1 MVDSVFEAV
10 VSEASKQGTQAG
22 RTERSKIPFMHK
34 HSKTDDQDVLRF
46 FFRTGLRVCFRGLVR
61 PPVPIAVQRA
71 VVRALT
77 CCLPQAQGVR
87 REKATLAGLPC
98 EWHWPEVK
106 SSGVV
111 LYLHGGGFVLGGA
124 NTHRALVSHL
134 AQQTHMAVVAIDYRR
149 SPEHP
154 FPAARDDAL
163 RAYQALLDDGH
174 SPHQIVIAGD
184 SAGGNLSL
192 ITGLRL
198 REVGLPQPAAY
209 VCFSPVTDF
218 TGNELHTPLAGD
230 ALIHPAWLAQAL
242 ACYVPAGLARDDPA
256 LSPVFADCRGLSPL
270 LIQVG
275 EDEVLLNDSLRMAQQ
290 AQADGVDVVL
300 QRFPD
305 LWHVFQA
312 QAGVLWAADRALA
325 DVAVFL
331 RSRVGASPEAQ
342 AGVCPATDVSE
353 SA

>member
-1 MVDSVFEAV
+1 MMA
-10 VSEASKQGTQAG
+10 
-22 RTERSKIPFMHK
+22 FMHIPSETK
-34 HSKTDDQDVLRF
+34 DQAVLRF
-46 FFRTGLRVCFRGLVR
+46 LLRTGLRVLFRGLIR
-61 PPVPIAVQRA
+61 PPVPLALQRA
-71 VVRALT
+71 VLRLLT
-77 CCLPQAQGVR
+77 CGLPPARGVSLER
-87 REKATLAGLPC
+87 ATLAGLPC
-98 EWHWPEVK
+98 EWHRPAKTTTVTA
-106 SSGVV
+106 GVI

-124 NTHRALVSHL
+124 NTHRALASHL
-134 AQQTHMAVVAIDYRR
+134 AHQTHMAVVAIDYRR

-163 RAYQALLDDGH
+163 CAYQALLDGGY
-174 SPHQIVIAGD
+174 SPRQIVIAGD
-184 SAGGNLSL
+184 SAGGNLCL

-198 REVGLPQPAAY
+198 RELGLPQPAAY

-218 TGNELHTPLAGD
+218 TGTHLHAPLAGD
-230 ALIHPAWLAQAL
+230 PLIHPAWLAQAL
-242 ACYVPAGLARDDPA
+242 ALYVPTGFARDDPG
-256 LSPVFADCRGLSPL
+256 LSPVLADCRGLAPL

-312 QAGVLWAADRALA
+312 QAGVLRVSDRALA

-331 RSRVGASPEAQ
+331 QPRVRAWPKAQ
-342 AGVCPATDVSE
+342 AS
-353 SA
+353 SAAN

>member
-1 MVDSVFEAV
+1 MS
-10 VSEASKQGTQAG
+10 SMPPKLKTQ
-22 RTERSKIPFMHK
+22 
-34 HSKTDDQDVLRF
+34 DQAVLRSLL
-46 FFRTGLRVCFRGLVR
+46 RRGLRVWFRGLIR
-61 PPVPIAVQRA
+61 PPVPIALQRA
-71 VVRALT
+71 VLRGLT
-77 CCLPQAQGVR
+77 FFLPQARGVSLER
-87 REKATLAGLPC
+87 SMLAGLPC
-98 EWHWPEVK
+98 EWHRPAEAAA
-106 SSGVV
+106 GVM

-134 AQQTHMAVVAIDYRR
+134 AQQVRMVVVAIDYRR

-174 SPHQIVIAGD
+174 SPNQIVIAGD

-198 REVGLPQPAAY
+198 RGVGLPQPAAY

-218 TGNELHTPLAGD
+218 TGTQLHAPLVGD
-230 ALIHPAWLAQAL
+230 PLIHPAWLAQAL
-242 ACYVPAGLARDDPA
+242 ALYVPDGLARDDPA
-256 LSPVFADCRGLSPL
+256 LSPVFADCRGLAPI

-290 AQADGVDVVL
+290 AQAAGVDVVL
-300 QRFPD
+300 QRYPD

-312 QAGVLWAADRALA
+312 QAGVLRAADRALA
-325 DVAVFL
+325 DVAAFV
-331 RSRVGASPEAQ
+331 RSRVR
-342 AGVCPATDVSE
+342 T
-353 SA
+353 

>member
-1 MVDSVFEAV
+1 MS
-10 VSEASKQGTQAG
+10 SMPPKLKTQ
-22 RTERSKIPFMHK
+22 
-34 HSKTDDQDVLRF
+34 DQAVLRSLL
-46 FFRTGLRVCFRGLVR
+46 RRGLRVWFRGLIR
-61 PPVPIAVQRA
+61 PPVPIALQRA
-71 VVRALT
+71 VLRGLT
-77 CCLPQAQGVR
+77 FFLPQARGVSLER
-87 REKATLAGLPC
+87 SMLAGLPC
-98 EWHWPEVK
+98 EWHRPAEAAA
-106 SSGVV
+106 GVM

-134 AQQTHMAVVAIDYRR
+134 AQQVRMVVVAIDYRR

-174 SPHQIVIAGD
+174 SPNQIVIAGD

-198 REVGLPQPAAY
+198 RGVGLPQPAAY

-218 TGNELHTPLAGD
+218 TGTQLHAPLVGD
-230 ALIHPAWLAQAL
+230 PLIHPAWLAQAL
-242 ACYVPAGLARDDPA
+242 ALYVPDGLARDDPA
-256 LSPVFADCRGLSPL
+256 LSPVFADCRGLAPI

-290 AQADGVDVVL
+290 AQAAGVDVVL
-300 QRFPD
+300 QRYPD

-312 QAGVLWAADRALA
+312 QAGVLRAADRALA
-325 DVAVFL
+325 DVAAFV
-331 RSRVGASPEAQ
+331 RSRVRS
-342 AGVCPATDVSE
+342 
-353 SA
+353 

>member
-1 MVDSVFEAV
+1 MSP
-10 VSEASKQGTQAG
+10 KLKTQ
-22 RTERSKIPFMHK
+22 
-34 HSKTDDQDVLRF
+34 DQAVLRSVL
-46 FFRTGLRVCFRGLVR
+46 RRGLRVWFRGLVR
-61 PPVPIAVQRA
+61 PPVPIALQRA
-71 VVRALT
+71 VLRGLT
-77 CCLPQAQGVR
+77 FFLPQARGVKLER
-87 REKATLAGLPC
+87 SMLAGLPC
-98 EWHWPEVK
+98 EWHRPAEAAA
-106 SSGVV
+106 GVM

-134 AQQTHMAVVAIDYRR
+134 AQQARMVVVAIDYRR

-163 RAYQALLDDGH
+163 RAYQALLDGGH
-174 SPHQIVIAGD
+174 SPNQIVIAGD

-218 TGNELHTPLAGD
+218 TGTHLHTPLAGD

-242 ACYVPAGLARDDPA
+242 ALYVPNGLARDDPA
-256 LSPVFADCRGLSPL
+256 LSPVFADCRGLAPI

-290 AQADGVDVVL
+290 AQAAGVDVVL

-312 QAGVLWAADRALA
+312 QAGVLRAADRALA
-325 DVAVFL
+325 DVAAFV
-331 RSRVGASPEAQ
+331 RSRVRS
-342 AGVCPATDVSE
+342 
-353 SA
+353 

>member
-1 MVDSVFEAV
+1 MPP
-10 VSEASKQGTQAG
+10 KLKTQ
-22 RTERSKIPFMHK
+22 
-34 HSKTDDQDVLRF
+34 DQAVLRLLL
-46 FFRTGLRVCFRGLVR
+46 RRGLRVWFRGLIR
-61 PPVPIAVQRA
+61 PPVPIALQRA
-71 VVRALT
+71 VLRGLT
-77 CCLPQAQGVR
+77 FFLPQARGVSLER
-87 REKATLAGLPC
+87 SMLAGLPC
-98 EWHWPEVK
+98 EWHRPAEAAA
-106 SSGVV
+106 GVM

-134 AQQTHMAVVAIDYRR
+134 AQQVRMVVVAIDYRR

-174 SPHQIVIAGD
+174 SPNQIVIAGD

-198 REVGLPQPAAY
+198 RGVGLPQPAAY

-218 TGNELHTPLAGD
+218 TGTQLHAPLVGD
-230 ALIHPAWLAQAL
+230 PLIHPAWLAQAL
-242 ACYVPAGLARDDPA
+242 ALYVPDGLARDDPA
-256 LSPVFADCRGLSPL
+256 LSPVFADCRGLAPI

-290 AQADGVDVVL
+290 AQAAGVDVVL
-300 QRFPD
+300 QRYPD

-312 QAGVLWAADRALA
+312 QAGVLRAADRALA
-325 DVAVFL
+325 DVAAFV
-331 RSRVGASPEAQ
+331 RSRVRS
-342 AGVCPATDVSE
+342 
-353 SA
+353 

>member
-1 MVDSVFEAV
+1 MPP
-10 VSEASKQGTQAG
+10 KLKTQ
-22 RTERSKIPFMHK
+22 
-34 HSKTDDQDVLRF
+34 DQAVLRSLL
-46 FFRTGLRVCFRGLVR
+46 RRGLRVWFRGLIR
-61 PPVPIAVQRA
+61 PPVPIALQRA
-71 VVRALT
+71 VLRGLT
-77 CCLPQAQGVR
+77 FFLPQARGVSLER
-87 REKATLAGLPC
+87 SMLAGLPC
-98 EWHWPEVK
+98 EWHRPAEAAA
-106 SSGVV
+106 GVM

-134 AQQTHMAVVAIDYRR
+134 AQQVRMVVVAIDYRR

-174 SPHQIVIAGD
+174 SPNQIVIAGD

-198 REVGLPQPAAY
+198 RGVGLPQPAAY

-218 TGNELHTPLAGD
+218 TGTQLHAPLVGD
-230 ALIHPAWLAQAL
+230 PLIHPAWLAQAL
-242 ACYVPAGLARDDPA
+242 ALYVPDGLARDDPA
-256 LSPVFADCRGLSPL
+256 LSPVFADCRGLAPI

-290 AQADGVDVVL
+290 AQAAGVDVVL
-300 QRFPD
+300 QRYPD

-312 QAGVLWAADRALA
+312 QAGVLRAADRALA
-325 DVAVFL
+325 DVAAFV
-331 RSRVGASPEAQ
+331 RSRVR
-342 AGVCPATDVSE
+342 T
-353 SA
+353 

>member
-1 MVDSVFEAV
+1 MMIRMHIP
-10 VSEASKQGTQAG
+10 SETEDQA
-22 RTERSKIPFMHK
+22 
-34 HSKTDDQDVLRF
+34 VLRF
-46 FFRTGLRVCFRGLVR
+46 LLRTGLRVLFRGLIR
-61 PPVPIAVQRA
+61 PPVPRALQRA
-71 VVRALT
+71 VLRLLT
-77 CCLPQAQGVR
+77 CCLPQARGVSLER
-87 REKATLAGLPC
+87 AMLAELPC
-98 EWHWPEVK
+98 EWHRPVK
-106 SSGVV
+106 TVPAAPGVV
-111 LYLHGGGFVLGGA
+111 LYLHGGGFVLGGP
-124 NTHRALVSHL
+124 NTHRALASHL
-134 AQQTHMAVVAIDYRR
+134 AHQTHMAVVAIEYRR

-198 REVGLPQPAAY
+198 RGVGLPQPAAY

-218 TGNELHTPLAGD
+218 TGTQLHAPLAGD
-230 ALIHPAWLAQAL
+230 PLIHPAWLAQLLAL
-242 ACYVPAGLARDDPA
+242 YVPNGLARDDPT
-256 LSPVFADCRGLSPL
+256 LSPVFADCRGLAPI

-275 EDEVLLNDSLRMAQQ
+275 EDEVLLNDSVRMAQH
-290 AQADGVDVVL
+290 AQAAGVDVVL

-312 QAGVLWAADRALA
+312 QAGVLRAADWALA

-331 RSRVGASPEAQ
+331 RSRVR
-342 AGVCPATDVSE
+342 T
-353 SA
+353 

>member
-1 MVDSVFEAV
+1 MLPMP
-10 VSEASKQGTQAG
+10 SKPNTPDQA
-22 RTERSKIPFMHK
+22 
-34 HSKTDDQDVLRF
+34 VLRSVL
-46 FFRTGLRVCFRGLVR
+46 RHGLRVWFRGLVR

-71 VVRALT
+71 VLRGLT
-77 CCLPQAQGVR
+77 FFLPQARGVKLER
-87 REKATLAGLPC
+87 ATLAGLPC
-98 EWHWPEVK
+98 EWHSPAET

-124 NTHRALVSHL
+124 NTHRTLVSHL
-134 AQQTHMAVVAIDYRR
+134 AQQLHMAVVAIDYRR
-149 SPEHP
+149 APEHP

-163 RAYQALLDDGH
+163 RAYQALLNDGH

-198 REVGLPQPAAY
+198 RGVGLPQPAVY

-218 TGNELHTPLAGD
+218 TGTQLHAPLAGD
-230 ALIHPAWLAQAL
+230 PLIHPAWLAQVLAL
-242 ACYVPAGLARDDPA
+242 YVPNGLARDDPT
-256 LSPVFADCRGLSPL
+256 LSPVFADCRGLAPI

-275 EDEVLLNDSLRMAQQ
+275 EDEVLLNDSVRMAQH

-312 QAGVLWAADRALA
+312 QAGLLRAADRALA
-325 DVAVFL
+325 DVAAFV
-331 RSRVGASPEAQ
+331 RSRVR
-342 AGVCPATDVSE
+342 T
-353 SA
+353 

>member
-1 MVDSVFEAV
+1 MS
-10 VSEASKQGTQAG
+10 SMPPKLKTQ
-22 RTERSKIPFMHK
+22 
-34 HSKTDDQDVLRF
+34 DQAVLRLLL
-46 FFRTGLRVCFRGLVR
+46 RRGLRVWFRGLIR
-61 PPVPIAVQRA
+61 PPVPIALQRA
-71 VVRALT
+71 VLRGLT
-77 CCLPQAQGVR
+77 FFLPQARGVSLER
-87 REKATLAGLPC
+87 SMLAGLPC
-98 EWHWPEVK
+98 EWHRPAEAAA
-106 SSGVV
+106 GVM

-134 AQQTHMAVVAIDYRR
+134 AQQVRMVVVAIDYRR

-174 SPHQIVIAGD
+174 SPNQIVIAGD

-198 REVGLPQPAAY
+198 RGVGLPQPAAY

-218 TGNELHTPLAGD
+218 TGTQLHAPLVGD
-230 ALIHPAWLAQAL
+230 PLIHPAWLAQAL
-242 ACYVPAGLARDDPA
+242 ALYVPDGLARDDPA
-256 LSPVFADCRGLSPL
+256 LSPVFADCRGLAPI

-290 AQADGVDVVL
+290 AQAAGVDVVL
-300 QRFPD
+300 QRYPD

-312 QAGVLWAADRALA
+312 QAGVLRAADRALA
-325 DVAVFL
+325 DVAAFV
-331 RSRVGASPEAQ
+331 RSRVRS
-342 AGVCPATDVSE
+342 
-353 SA
+353 

>member
-1 MVDSVFEAV
+1 MYPPNKTED
-10 VSEASKQGTQAG
+10 QA
-22 RTERSKIPFMHK
+22 
-34 HSKTDDQDVLRF
+34 VLRSVL
-46 FFRTGLRVCFRGLVR
+46 RTGLRVWFRGLVR

-71 VVRALT
+71 VLRGLT
-77 CCLPQAQGVR
+77 FGLPQAKGVR
-87 REKATLAGLPC
+87 LERAWLAGLPC
-98 EWHWPEVK
+98 EWHRPAETAT
-106 SSGVV
+106 GVV

-124 NTHRALVSHL
+124 NTHRALISHL
-134 AQQTHMAVVAIDYRR
+134 AQQAHMAVVAIDYRR

-163 RAYQALLDDGH
+163 RAYQALLDGGH

-198 REVGLPQPAAY
+198 RELGLPQPAAY

-218 TGNELHTPLAGD
+218 TGAHLHAPLAGD
-230 ALIHPAWLAQAL
+230 PLIHPAWLAQVL
-242 ACYVPAGLARDDPA
+242 SLYVPEGLARDDTA
-256 LSPVFADCRGLSPL
+256 LSPVFADCRGLAPL

-290 AQADGVDVVL
+290 AKAAGVDVVL

-312 QAGVLWAADRALA
+312 QTGILRAADQALA
-325 DVAVFL
+325 DVADFL
-331 RSRVGASPEAQ
+331 RSRVRASPEVQ
-342 AGVCPATDVSE
+342 ASSVAN
-353 SA
+353 

>member
-1 MVDSVFEAV
+1 MN
-10 VSEASKQGTQAG
+10 TQ
-22 RTERSKIPFMHK
+22 
-34 HSKTDDQDVLRF
+34 SKTEDQAVLRSVL
-46 FFRTGLRVCFRGLVR
+46 RTGLRVWFRGLVR

-71 VVRALT
+71 ILRGLT
-77 CCLPQAQGVR
+77 FGLPQAKGVTLER
-87 REKATLAGLPC
+87 AWLAGLPC
-98 EWHWPEVK
+98 EWHRPAET
-106 SSGVV
+106 STGVV

-124 NTHRALVSHL
+124 HTHRALISHL
-134 AQQTHMAVVAIDYRR
+134 AQQAHMAVVAIDYRR

-163 RAYQALLDDGH
+163 RAYQALLDGGH

-192 ITGLRL
+192 IMGLRL
-198 REVGLPQPAAY
+198 RELGLPQPAAY

-218 TGNELHTPLAGD
+218 TGAHLHAPLAGD
-230 ALIHPAWLAQAL
+230 PLIHPAWLAQVPSL
-242 ACYVPAGLARDDPA
+242 YVPEGLARDDPA
-256 LSPVFADCRGLSPL
+256 LSPVFADCRGLAPL

-290 AQADGVDVVL
+290 AKAAGVDVVL

-312 QAGVLWAADRALA
+312 QAGILRAADRALA
-325 DVAVFL
+325 DVADFL
-331 RSRVGASPEAQ
+331 RSRVRASPEVQ
-342 AGVCPATDVSE
+342 ASSVAN
-353 SA
+353 